1 MISASHRFRYA
12 ALFLA
17 VSITMGGSPVS
28 RTRAAT
34 SGYNVEERSVV
45 AVRADLARGKVT
57 SVQLVRAYLA
67 RIAAMDARGPALQSV
82 IAINPDALADAR
94 AADARRRPG
103 KPLGPLDGIP
113 VLIKDNIES
122 DDPTPTTAGSLALA
136 KNVTRRDAPVVRRL
150 KAAGAIILGKTNLSE
165 WANIRS
171 AHSISGW
178 SAVGGLVKNP
188 YSLDRNACG
197 SSSGTGA
204 AIAASFAAAGVGTET
219 DGSVVCPSSLNG
231 LVGLKPTVGLV
242 SRTHVVPISHSQDTP
257 GPMARSVADVALM
270 LTGMAGSD
278 PADPAT
284 RDADAHATDYSAAI
298 AGATLR
304 GKRIG
309 VLRFATG
316 GLPQVDALFE
326 AAIGTMRAQGAT
338 IVEIR
343 DFKPDPHLG
352 DDELLVLLTELK
364 ADMNTYLAT
373 TPASVKSRTLA
384 DLIAFN
390 RATPRELALFGQELF
405 EMAQKTKGLRDPAYL
420 AARARSLRA
429 AGVDGI
435 DKLIDSNKLDALIAP
450 SDGPAWRTDVVTGDH
465 TIGSADSLPAIAGY
479 PHLTVPMGYVRGLPV
494 GVSFIGKAWTEATL
508 LALGSAYESA
518 THHRHAPTYAP
529 SIETSPALARILARK
544 HEIRR
549 AAP

>member
-1 MISASHRFRYA
+1 MA
-12 ALFLA
+12 
-17 VSITMGGSPVS
+17 
-28 RTRAAT
+28 RAAAT
-34 SGYNVEERSVV
+34 APYRVEERSLTRV
-45 AVRADLARGKVT
+45 AADLARGRVT

-67 RIAAMDARGPALQSV
+67 RIAALDAKGPALQSI
-82 IAINPDALADAR
+82 IAINPNALADAR
-94 AADARRRPG
+94 AADALRRAG
-103 KPLGPLDGIP
+103 KAVGPLAGIP

-136 KNVTRRDAPVVRRL
+136 RNVTRRDAPVVKRL
-150 KAAGAIILGKTNLSE
+150 KAAGAIVLGKTNLSE

-171 AHSISGW
+171 THSISGW

-257 GPMARSVADVALM
+257 GPMARSVGDVALM

-284 RDADAHATDYSAAI
+284 RDADAHVTDYFMAA
-298 AGATLR
+298 ADGTLR

-316 GLPQVDALFE
+316 RLPQVDALF
-326 AAIGTMRAQGAT
+326 AAALATMRAQGAT

-364 ADMNTYLAT
+364 ADLNAYLAT
-373 TPASVKSRTLA
+373 TPPSVKTRTLA
-384 DLIAFN
+384 QLIAFN
-390 RATPRELALFGQELF
+390 RADPRELSLFGQELF
-405 EMAQKTKGLRDPAYL
+405 ELAQKTKGLRDPAYL
-420 AARARSLRA
+420 AARRRSLHA
-429 AGVDGI
+429 AGADGI
-435 DKLIDSNKLDALIAP
+435 DTLIDANHLDALVAP

-479 PHLTVPMGYVRGLPV
+479 PHLTVPMGDVRGLPV
-494 GVSFIGKAWTEATL
+494 GLSFIGKAWTEATL
-508 LALGSAYESA
+508 LALGAAYEAA
-518 THHRHAPTYAP
+518 TRHRRAPTYAP
-529 SIETSPALARILARK
+529 SIEATPALTRILARK
-544 HEIRR
+544 R
-549 AAP
+549 

>member
-1 MISASHRFRYA
+1 MTSGRHPVRLAV
-12 ALFLA
+12 LFLA
-17 VSITMGGSPVS
+17 LAAVMGGVTMS
-28 RTRAAT
+28 RSRAAT
-34 SGYNVEERSVV
+34 SSYGVEERSLTQI
-45 AVRADLARGKVT
+45 RADLASGKVT

-67 RIAAMDARGPALQSV
+67 RIAAMDAKGPALQSV
-82 IAINPDALADAR
+82 ISINPDAMADAR
-94 AADARRRPG
+94 AADARRRLHGPA
-103 KPLGPLDGIP
+103 GPLAGIP
-113 VLIKDNIES
+113 ILIKDNIES
-122 DDPTPTTAGSLALA
+122 DDPTPTTAGSLALV
-136 KNVTRRDAPVVRRL
+136 KNVTRRDAPVVKRL

-171 AHSISGW
+171 THSISGW
-178 SAVGGLVKNP
+178 SAIGGLVKNP

-219 DGSVVCPSSLNG
+219 DGSVVCPSSLSG

-257 GPMARSVADVALM
+257 GPMARGVADVALM

-284 RDADAHATDYSAAI
+284 HDADAHATDYAAAI

-316 GLPQVDALFE
+316 QLPQVDDLFAKAL
-326 AAIGTMRAQGAT
+326 AAMRAQGAT

-343 DFKPDPHLG
+343 DFKPDPKMS

-364 ADMNTYLAT
+364 ADMKTYLAS

-405 EMAQKTKGLRDPAYL
+405 EQAQKTKGLSDPAYL
-420 AARARSLRA
+420 AARKRSQQA
-429 AGVDGI
+429 AGADGI
-435 DKLIDSNKLDALIAP
+435 DKLIDANRLDALVAP

-479 PHLTVPMGYVRGLPV
+479 PHLTVPMGLVRGLPV
-494 GVSFIGKAWTEATL
+494 GISFIGKAWTEATL
-508 LALGSAYESA
+508 LGLGAAYEAA
-518 THHRHAPTYAP
+518 TKKRRPPTYAP
-529 SIETSPALARILARK
+529 SVETTPALARILAKPKSAR
-544 HEIRR
+544 
-549 AAP
+549 